1 MPIQA
6 GKDVWSK
13 VLDAEWPEDCLNP
26 NSTYLVEYEPV
37 GSVFEALVRSDFD
50 IMLLFPFP

>member
-37 GSVFEALVRSDFD
+37 GSVFEALVRSNFD
-50 IMLLFPFP
+50 VL